1 MSEFF
6 NMGGYAGYIWPA
18 YGVSALVLIGLIVQ
32 SLVAYRTASREV
44 ESLEAGPSV
53 YGKKAAQTT
62 SEAAS
67 EIAPS
72 SGDAP

>member
-18 YGVSALVLIGLIVQ
+18 YGVSALVLVGLIVQ
-32 SLVAYRTASREV
+32 SLAAYRAATREV

-53 YGKKAAQTT
+53 YDKKATQTT
-62 SEAAS
+62 SEP
-67 EIAPS
+67 AP
-72 SGDAP
+72 

>member
-32 SLVAYRTASREV
+32 SLAAYRRASREV
-44 ESLEAGPSV
+44 ANLETGSSV
-53 YGKKAAQTT
+53 YDNKIPKPAT
-62 SEAAS
+62 
-67 EIAPS
+67 AP
-72 SGDAP
+72 GTAP

>member
-32 SLVAYRTASREV
+32 SLAAYRRAFREV
-44 ESLEAGPSV
+44 KSLEAGPSV
-53 YGKKAAQTT
+53 YDNKAAEPATQTT
-62 SEAAS
+62 TTPGAV
-67 EIAPS
+67 P
-72 SGDAP
+72 